1 MSRIRFDRSRSSV
14 TNIGYHMI
22 WCPKYRKKLLLGEI
36 ADDLKVLLE
45 QKSYELGIVLEQ
57 YEIMPDHIH
66 LFINGNTSISISK
79 IVQQLKGFSSRKLRQ
94 KYPKLMTL
102 PDLWTRSYYCETV
115 GHISKETIRKYIK
128 NQKLQTNADS

>member
-1 MSRIRFDRSRSSV
+1 
-14 TNIGYHMI
+14 
-22 WCPKYRKKLLLGEI
+22 LGEI

-57 YEIMPDHIH
+57 CEIMADHIH

-102 PDLWTRSYYCETV
+102 PGLWTGSYYCETV